1 MGAPAA
7 PKLGIAGDSFGFLLM
22 RSEMA
27 MLYCKGKRE

>member
-7 PKLGIAGDSFGFLLM
+7 PKSGITGDSFGFLFM

-27 MLYCKGKRE
+27 MLYCKGTRE